1 MQKIR
6 PRRYRWADTLRREGG
21 AVLLAAVFLSA
32 CGGSDSPSNRADIT
46 PEALVALQDDLA
58 ALQAQ
63 VAMLMQRADI
73 TPADLQALRDQV
85 ATLMQRADITPAA
98 LQALRDQVATLMQRA
113 DITPADLDELRALLS
128 ASAEIDP
135 RFLADDPLHAF
146 AANAR
151 AVTGGQAP
159 ALSSAG
165 HDRKLRAVSAN
176 ADHIAMLYYW
186 RPAGGVFAQQ
196 DPECAGTACAF
207 GDPANPP
214 ITSGTLVPDPLD
226 ILIYPVMRLNGVEI
240 HESYTY
246 GADGFGPW
254 AGQNS
259 AAVLDHVVAM
269 DQQQWW
275 DSGEY
280 SAARIVW
287 GDSTGHDPLPG
298 AATWSGALV
307 GYGGKPDGQ
316 GNVAFTQ
323 VRGIVDMT
331 VHFGTTTTLDVMF
344 SDVKGLNQGEVF
356 NVDPWMALPV
366 NGGSFQDGTYLWDL
380 QSPQR
385 YVEGRFFG
393 PDAEE
398 AGGLFADNFV
408 SDADAQI
415 SGAFAAARG
424 NQ

>member
-1 MQKIR
+1 
-6 PRRYRWADTLRREGG
+6 
-21 AVLLAAVFLSA
+21 
-32 CGGSDSPSNRADIT
+32 
-46 PEALVALQDDLA
+46 
-58 ALQAQ
+58 
-63 VAMLMQRADI
+63 MQRADI
-73 TPADLQALRDQV
+73 TPADLQALQDQV
-85 ATLMQRADITPAA
+85 ATLIQRADITPADLQA
-98 LQALRDQVATLMQRA
+98 LQAQLATLMQRA
-113 DITPADLDELRALLS
+113 DITPADLDYLWNRLDDALAELALLRAQMPNGV
-128 ASAEIDP
+128 EIDP
-135 RFLADDPLHAF
+135 RIEADDPRYRY

-151 AVTGGQAP
+151 AVTGGQDP
-159 ALSSAG
+159 TLSSDG
-165 HDRKLRAVSAN
+165 HDQRVRQILTDADFVS
-176 ADHIAMLYYW
+176 MLYYW
-186 RPAGGVFAQQ
+186 QPAGGNFAQV
-196 DPECAGTACAF
+196 DPECSGVVCTF
-207 GDPANPP
+207 GDPADPP
-214 ITSGTLVPDPLD
+214 ITRQNLVPPSSD
-226 ILIYPVMRLNGVEI
+226 ITFFPVMQLNGIEI
-240 HESYTY
+240 HESYSY
-246 GADGFGPW
+246 GADDFGPW
-254 AGQNS
+254 IADTS
-259 AAVLDHVVAM
+259 AAVLNHVVAM
-269 DQQQWW
+269 DQQRWW
-275 DSGEY
+275 DSGEQ

-331 VHFGTTTTLDVMF
+331 VRFGGSTTLDVMF
-344 SDVKGLNQGEVF
+344 SDIKGLNQGEVF

-366 NGGSFQDGTYLWDL
+366 NGGSFQDGTYLWDI

-393 PDAEE
+393 PNAEE